1 MARMRRRD
9 LITFVAGGVVASPL
23 VGIAQ
28 VPAVRVIGFLSS
40 QSLEPKL
47 MAMFHQGLN
56 ELGYFEDRNVK
67 VEYRWAHNQLQQLP
81 AMAAELVQHR
91 VALITTTGGLV
102 AARAA
107 KEATATIPIVFIS
120 GLNPAENGFVASLSR
135 PGGNATGVYQPTFE
149 LMSKRLELLQQLVGK
164 TNKITYLMNHNT
176 TGLGPAE
183 RRQQED
189 QRQMASDLGLA
200 IHYAGKESEIEAAF
214 ALTAQQS
221 DALLVGSH
229 PFFLSKRALIVA
241 LAARHALP
249 TFYARREFT
258 EAGGLISYGPS
269 IPESWRDMGRYAGRI
284 LEGNRPQDLPVIVQ
298 NKFELLIN
306 TKTAKTL
313 GLTVPRLLL
322 ADETVE

>member
-1 MARMRRRD
+1 
-9 LITFVAGGVVASPL
+9 
-23 VGIAQ
+23 
-28 VPAVRVIGFLSS
+28 
-40 QSLEPKL
+40 
-47 MAMFHQGLN
+47 
-56 ELGYFEDRNVK
+56 
-67 VEYRWAHNQLQQLP
+67 
-81 AMAAELVQHR
+81 
-91 VALITTTGGLV
+91 
-102 AARAA
+102 AA

-284 LEGNRPQDLPVIVQ
+284 LKGNRPQDLPVIVQ

-306 TKTAKTL
+306 
-313 GLTVPRLLL
+313 
-322 ADETVE
+322 

>member
-1 MARMRRRD
+1 
-9 LITFVAGGVVASPL
+9 
-23 VGIAQ
+23 
-28 VPAVRVIGFLSS
+28 VIGFLSS

-81 AMAAELVQHR
+81 AMAAELVQHH

-284 LEGNRPQDLPVIVQ
+284 LKGNRPQDLPVIVQ